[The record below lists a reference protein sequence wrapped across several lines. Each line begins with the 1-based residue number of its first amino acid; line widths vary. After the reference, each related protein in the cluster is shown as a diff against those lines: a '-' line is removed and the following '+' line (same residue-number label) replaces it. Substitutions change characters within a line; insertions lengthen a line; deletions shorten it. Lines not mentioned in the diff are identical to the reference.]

1 MKSSVFY
8 NLVTVAALIGSLVI
22 VVGKMIPPEEL
33 QLLLTKGVIPASL
46 VSKTSSAGGV
56 NSGSGAE
63 AIKELTPEEV
73 SKTSEELQQLLD
85 QLPVLREIP
94 WQSSEIAASFAN
106 RSARPC
112 RLIAPQNPVETR
124 FGEIKPEAGQLL
136 NLRTTAFQIGLEVD
150 AKARL
155 SLPSLSKATIE
166 NYLSEHVLSIQ
177 PEICRSE
184 NGEFLFTGM
193 VHAAFFSRL
202 SPSVTRTPEAMVGE
216 AVNNLRVLGVLP
228 ISSTPP
234 ASPDSNTLDGA
245 QPLLADDSADQR
257 AVVVNRLP
265 RTLVMAFQYHRDQI
279 LSSSLTTQGH
289 PEFELIFL
297 HLLPQ
302 KDNSLTPSLAVFT
315 SAEGATILQELDLSA
330 QQAGRSSPAVKASV
344 RFEKFK
350 VMGQYP
356 SDPVVTGLSN
366 QIRSAITMEELKG
379 RIAGQP
385 GDPAV
390 ALNSIL
396 SQLHQESESATDSP
410 LSSR

>member
-8 NLVTVAALIGSLVI
+8 IFVSVAALASSVVI
-22 VVGKMIPPEEL
+22 VVGKMIPPEEM
-33 QLLLTKGVIPASL
+33 QLLFTKGVVPASL
-46 VSKTSSAGGV
+46 VSKTSAAGGLTA
-56 NSGSGAE
+56 GSDAE
-63 AIKELTPEEV
+63 TFKEPTPEEV
-73 SKTSEELQQLLD
+73 SKTSEELLKLLD
-85 QLPVLREIP
+85 QLPVLKEIP
-94 WQSSEIAASFAN
+94 WQRSEIAASFAN

-112 RLIAPQNPVETR
+112 RLVPAQNLVETR

-166 NYLSEHVLSIQ
+166 NYLSEHILSIQ

-184 NGEFLFTGM
+184 EGEFLFTGM

-202 SPSVTRTPEAMVGE
+202 SPSVTRTPEAMIGE

-228 ISSTPP
+228 TSSTP
-234 ASPDSNTLDGA
+234 ADSPVSNSVDGV
-245 QPLLADDSADQR
+245 QPLLAGDPDEQTGVA
-257 AVVVNRLP
+257 ANPLP
-265 RTLVMAFQYHRDQI
+265 RTLVMAFQYNRDQA
-279 LSSSLTTQGH
+279 LSSSLTMPGQ

-302 KDNSLTPSLAVFT
+302 IDRPLTPTLAVFT

-330 QQAGRSSPAVKASV
+330 QQAGRTTPAVKASV

-356 SDPVVTGLSN
+356 SDPVVTGLTN
-366 QIRSAITMEELKG
+366 QVRNAITMEELKG
-379 RIAGQP
+379 RLAQEP
-385 GDPAV
+385 GDPAL

-396 SQLHQESESATDSP
+396 SRLHQEFDAG
-410 LSSR
+410 SSL